1 MASPRDIRKL
11 ALLAMFQ
18 LDVTKGEDHDSVR
31 GALDDVDTLE
41 EEGLSFVDQHAE
53 FTTGEKDKAFALAVG
68 AYEHRDAAD
77 EVLGELST
85 QWSVSRMP
93 TVDRSI
99 LRLAHYE
106 MTSVEGSEPKGIVNE
121 AVELAK
127 VFSTEQSPG
136 FVNAI
141 LDKILKRVLATKA
154 SSEASTGAGAGEGV

>member
-11 ALLAMFQ
+11 ALLAMYQ
-18 LDVTKGEDHDSVR
+18 LDVTRGEDPESVR
-31 GALDDVDTLE
+31 AALDDVETLAD
-41 EEGLSFVDQHAE
+41 EGLHFVDQHDE
-53 FTTGEKDKAFALAVG
+53 FTAGEREKAFRLAVN
-68 AYEHRDAAD
+68 AWDHRDDAD

-85 QWSVSRMP
+85 EWSVSRMP

-106 MTSVEGSEPKGIVNE
+106 MTRAEGSEPKGVVNE

-127 VFSTEQSPG
+127 QFSTEQSPG

-141 LDKILKRVLATKA
+141 LDKILKRVLAAKA
-154 SSEASTGAGAGEGV
+154 QSGAGAGEGV

>member
-18 LDVTKGEDHDSVR
+18 LDVTKGEDPDSVR
-31 GALDDVDTLE
+31 GALDDVETLE
-41 EEGLSFVDQHAE
+41 EEGLRFVDQHAE
-53 FTTGEKDKAFALAVG
+53 FTAGEKDKAFALAIG

-77 EVLGELST
+77 EVLSELST

-99 LRLAHYE
+99 LRLAYYE
-106 MTSVEGSEPKGIVNE
+106 MTRSAGSEPKGIVNE

-127 VFSTEQSPG
+127 LFSTEQSPG

-141 LDKILKRVLATKA
+141 LDKVLKRVLAAKA
-154 SSEASTGAGAGEGV
+154 QAGAGAGSGEGV

>member
-18 LDVTKGEDHDSVR
+18 LDLNKGMDQDSVR
-31 GALDDVDTLE
+31 GALDDVETLE

-53 FTTGEKDKAFALAVG
+53 FTPGERDKAFALALG

-77 EVLGELST
+77 EVLGVLST
-85 QWSVSRMP
+85 EWSVSRMP

-106 MTSVEGSEPKGIVNE
+106 MTSIAGSEPKGIVNE

-127 VFSTEQSPG
+127 QFSTEQSPG

-141 LDKILKRVLATKA
+141 LDKILKRVLAAKA
-154 SSEASTGAGAGEGV
+154 GAGAGSDSGLGEGV